1 MSDDSSVQEE
11 QKAAP
16 KKALE
21 KKPTKDAK
29 ADPVKRVEPSNFLYK
44 KPVDAAPEV
53 TATTQTHKSTKLNAD
68 LLSSP
73 VSPEVLAPVKTKKQ
87 TA

>member
-11 QKAAP
+11 QKVAP

-21 KKPTKDAK
+21 KKPAKEAKVDLKKKD
-29 ADPVKRVEPSNFLYK
+29 EPTSFLYK
-44 KPVDAAPEV
+44 KPVNAAPEV
-53 TATTQTHKSTKLNAD
+53 TATTQTHKSSKLNAD
-68 LLSSP
+68 LMGSP
-73 VSPEVLAPVKTKKQ
+73 VSPEVAAPVKTKKQ